1 MIGLMD
7 TEMKIIVVAIVIA
20 VICLTVAAVRWLSK
34 R

>member
-7 TEMKIIVVAIVIA
+7 TGMKIIVVAIVVA
-20 VICLTVAAVRWLSK
+20 VVCLAVAAVRWLSK